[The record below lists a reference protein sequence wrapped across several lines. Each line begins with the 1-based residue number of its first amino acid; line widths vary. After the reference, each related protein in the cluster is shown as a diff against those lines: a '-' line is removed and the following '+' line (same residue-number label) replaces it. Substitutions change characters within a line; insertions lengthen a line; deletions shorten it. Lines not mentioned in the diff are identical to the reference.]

1 MTENEMRLG
10 SLQLVAYGLYQMD
23 WCADR
28 MIDIQQLDY
37 EHGVKGE
44 IFVCFEEFKRNEFLE
59 KEYMEFLL
67 PEELYAQ
74 YRELVLEEVAE
85 NA

>member
-1 MTENEMRLG
+1 MTTNEMRLG

-37 EHGVKGE
+37 AHMTSGE
-44 IFVCFEEFKRNEFLE
+44 LFVCFSEFKQNEFLD

-67 PEELYAQ
+67 PTKLYAQ
-74 YRELVLEEVAE
+74 YRELVLGEVLEDA
-85 NA
+85 